1 MKTILIIDGS
11 NTKFG
16 GVQRHIFDLIECLEY
31 KKFIVVRKKL
41 DFCTEKYQSAGAN
54 IEIIDINK
62 LSAFKKIFKLIVIN
76 HVTVIHTHGSGVA
89 KFGFL
94 CNLKSNLRHIHTMH
108 GNAYYDRLKKAEL
121 SKIGKIKLSIKYAQY
136 LFSLFR
142 AKIISVSNNDLK
154 VFNKLSL
161 GFLFDTG
168 YIPNGTR
175 KSEKVIFTEKKPDLS
190 CKVNLLS
197 ITNHT
202 EQKNIP
208 ELIEA
213 IYILGNKGINARLKI
228 LGGGPLL
235 KTHEK
240 LSESLGLTKSID
252 FLGFVDEK
260 KEYYDWCDF
269 VVMPSLWEG
278 LPYSIIEAI
287 QNNQIVIT
295 TPCNG
300 MTELVLDQITGFVTK
315 DTSAAS
321 IAKKVS
327 EIVNNS
333 KLDYAKLS
341 SNAYEH
347 HKSNYCVE
355 NMCKSYSAL
364 YEA

>member
-41 DFCTEKYQSAGAN
+41 DFCTQKYQSAGAN

-108 GNAYYDRLKKAEL
+108 GNAYFDKLMKAKL
-121 SKIGKIKLSIKYAQY
+121 SYIEKIKLSIKYAQY
-136 LFSLFR
+136 LFSLFGS
-142 AKIISVSNNDLK
+142 KIISVSQNDLDTFK
-154 VFNKLSL
+154 SGPL
-161 GFLFDTG
+161 GFSFDTG

-175 KSEKVIFTEKKPDLS
+175 KYEKVIFSEKQPDIS
-190 CKVNLLS
+190 YKVNLLS
-197 ITNHT
+197 IANHT
-202 EQKNIP
+202 EQKNIS
-208 ELIEA
+208 ELIKS
-213 IYILGNKGINARLKI
+213 IHILRNKGINVRLKI

-235 KTHEK
+235 EAHEK
-240 LSESLGLTKSID
+240 LSISLGLSKNIE
-252 FLGFVDEK
+252 FLGFVEEK

-300 MTELVLDQITGFVTK
+300 MTELVLDQITGFVTE
-315 DTSAAS
+315 DSNANS
-321 IAKKVS
+321 IAKKVI
-327 EIVNNS
+327 EIVDNPQ
-333 KLDYAKLS
+333 LDFKKLS
-341 SNAYEH
+341 FNSYEH
-347 HKSNYCVE
+347 YKSNYCVE
-355 NMCKSYSAL
+355 SMIKSYSAL